1 MNIVKIKIENL
12 KPAEYNP
19 RIDLKPENIEYQ
31 KIKRSLIEFG
41 YVAPIIVNAD
51 MTVISGHQRLKVLKE
66 LGYTEIDCNIVD
78 LDKKKEKALNIALN
92 KISGDWDNDKLE
104 ELLLELK
111 DENYDLDITGFEKN
125 QLEKIKSVNKKK
137 FFIFKE
143 KYMIFILKNVK
154 MIKQKQ
160 KNN

>member
-125 QLEKIKSVNKKK
+125 ELEKI
-137 FFIFKE
+137 FKE
-143 KYMIFILKNVK
+143 AEDIFNDNKEIELTEVSDDKCK
-154 MIKQKQ
+154 
-160 KNN
+160 

>member
-111 DENYDLDITGFEKN
+111 DENYDLDITGFEK
-125 QLEKIKSVNKKK
+125 K
-137 FFIFKE
+137 
-143 KYMIFILKNVK
+143 
-154 MIKQKQ
+154 
-160 KNN
+160 

>member
-51 MTVISGHQRLKVLKE
+51 MTVISGHL
-66 LGYTEIDCNIVD
+66 
-78 LDKKKEKALNIALN
+78 LDYLRK
-92 KISGDWDNDKLE
+92 
-104 ELLLELK
+104 
-111 DENYDLDITGFEKN
+111 
-125 QLEKIKSVNKKK
+125 
-137 FFIFKE
+137 
-143 KYMIFILKNVK
+143 
-154 MIKQKQ
+154 
-160 KNN
+160 